1 MSLAFYLIEGYFFS
15 PELYLLLSHCEIDGE
30 EEVRVVPFIPHGV
43 VYRPNSRPVILTLVV
58 LEAVHPPPEGP
69 LEDADIEDED
79 DCKLAPFLPSKINPT
94 CASIQ
99 INYDQKCPN

>member
-1 MSLAFYLIEGYFFS
+1 MFFS

-30 EEVRVVPFIPHGV
+30 DEVKVVPFIPHGV

-79 DCKLAPFLPSKINPT
+79 DCKLTPFLPSKTNPT
-94 CASIQ
+94 CDSIQ
-99 INYDQKCPN
+99 INDDQKCPN